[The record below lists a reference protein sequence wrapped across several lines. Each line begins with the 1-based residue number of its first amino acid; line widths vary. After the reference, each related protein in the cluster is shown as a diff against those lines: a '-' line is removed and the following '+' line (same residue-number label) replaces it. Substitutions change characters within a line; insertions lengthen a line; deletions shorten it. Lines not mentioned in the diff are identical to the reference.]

1 MAIGGLG
8 GGIGR
13 MGAKAAE
20 SAVSL
25 VQDLT
30 GSGVY
35 PANDYALAAYLFE
48 RIAQAEKEAVTQDRE
63 YYLTLMA
70 RCLETVRDARGM
82 DRAGAPEV

>member
-25 VQDLT
+25 VQDFV
-30 GSGVY
+30 GNGVY

-48 RIAQAEKEAVTQDRE
+48 RIAQAEKETIPQDRQ
-63 YYLTLMA
+63 YYLALMA
-70 RCLETVRDARGM
+70 QCLDVVRKTGM
-82 DRAGAPEV
+82 VDKPTS

>member
-20 SAVSL
+20 SAVNL

-30 GSGVY
+30 GAGVY

-48 RIAQAEKEAVTQDRE
+48 RIAQAEKETATQDRA
-63 YYLTLMA
+63 YYLSLMA
-70 RCLETVRDARGM
+70 SCLETVRKAGM
-82 DRAGAPEV
+82 ADKPAS

>member
-35 PANDYALAAYLFE
+35 PTNDYALAAYLFE
-48 RIAQAEKEAVTQDRE
+48 RIAQAEKETVAQDRQ

-70 RCLETVRDARGM
+70 QCLQTVRDVR
-82 DRAGAPEV
+82 RADGPRVPQE

>member
-13 MGAKAAE
+13 VGAKAAE
-20 SAVSL
+20 TAVGM
-25 VQDLT
+25 VQDLA

-48 RIAQAEKEAVTQDRE
+48 RIAQAEKEAATLDRQ
-63 YYLTLMA
+63 YYLELMA
-70 RCLETVRDARGM
+70 VCLKTVREN
-82 DRAGAPEV
+82 RAQS